1 MLGWLSSWLQQIIAV
16 VLLAGFIDLLLP
28 NKAMQRYV
36 RLVAG
41 LIILL
46 TIMTP
51 IIHLLQGDFNAK
63 LDQDVE
69 GWFQGVKSKD
79 IRMPTL
85 EDIKKD
91 ADVMKKNQQS
101 SALTLT
107 QKKLSEEMRQK
118 IEQRTGRKVEDVA
131 LQLQVVT
138 TGVTEGAVIKSVAV
152 TMSDEP
158 IRSVSAADKSHTE
171 ATGSDSPTDEVSPVK
186 EVESIAVAVQ
196 IDSNAAGSEDHQR
209 AEGYASLP
217 ANSQLARAVKQ
228 VLQDQWS
235 VEPSIVSIR
244 ERQGDGATGQ

>member
-1 MLGWLSSWLQQIIAV
+1 MLDWLSSWLQQIIAV
-16 VLLAGFIDLLLP
+16 VLLAGLIDLLLP

-51 IIHLLQGDFNAK
+51 IIRVLQGDFNAK

-69 GWFQGVKSKD
+69 GWFQGVQSKD
-79 IRMPTL
+79 MRMPTL

-91 ADVMKKNQQS
+91 ADVIKKNQQT

-107 QKKLSEEMRQK
+107 QNKLSEEMRQK
-118 IEQRTGRKVEDVA
+118 IEQRTGREVEDVA

-152 TMSDEP
+152 TMSAKP
-158 IRSVSAADKSHTE
+158 KSPEKTGQSPVDGTE
-171 ATGSDSPTDEVSPVK
+171 AAAGDGPAVE
-186 EVESIAVAVQ
+186 EVESIAVSVQ
-196 IDSNAAGSEDHQR
+196 VEPDAASSAGNQR
-209 AEGYASLP
+209 TEGFTSLP
-217 ANSQLARAVKQ
+217 ADSQLAQAITQ
-228 VLQDQWS
+228 LLQDSWS
-235 VEPSIVSIR
+235 VAPGIVSIR
-244 ERQGDGATGQ
+244 ERQDDESTGP